1 MVVCLNI
8 CVLIGEFGPAVT
20 LAHFGGFD
28 LFIQGVSLYQT
39 LAMTF

>member
-8 CVLIGEFGPAVT
+8 YVLSGEFGPAVT
-20 LAHFGGFD
+20 LAYFDGFD
-28 LFIQGVSLYQT
+28 LFIQGVFLYQT

>member
-8 CVLIGEFGPAVT
+8 YLLIGDFGPAVT
-20 LAHFGGFD
+20 LAHFGGFY
-28 LFIQGVSLYQT
+28 LFIQGVFLYQT